1 MVFDHKNSH
10 RPFPL
15 VDSGYHNALHLFLSR
30 TIMTNETQSDP
41 LEFLKNMW
49 GNMGF
54 TLPGMVT
61 PTMDTD
67 ELGKRI
73 ADLKAVEGWLKTNL
87 GMLQMS
93 IQALEM
99 QRSTLMAFQ
108 QMSQA
113 AAQSQSESGHGDA
126 NAMPNP
132 FLNPAAWQMP
142 WNMMGG
148 AVSPAPT
155 SGDTKADTPES
166 SSSPSESAGAAK
178 KSKPK
183 G

>member
-1 MVFDHKNSH
+1 
-10 RPFPL
+10 
-15 VDSGYHNALHLFLSR
+15 
-30 TIMTNETQSDP
+30 MTNETRSDP
-41 LEFLKNMW
+41 MDFLKNMW

-61 PTMDTD
+61 PTLDTD

-73 ADLKAVEGWLKTNL
+73 ADLKAVEGWMKSNL
-87 GMLQMS
+87 SLLQMS

-99 QRSTLMAFQ
+99 QRSTLAAFQ

-113 AAQSQSESGHGDA
+113 AQGESGSEPAA
-126 NAMPNP
+126 NPNP
-132 FLNPAAWQMP
+132 FLNPANWPMP
-142 WNMMGG
+142 WNMMSGMDTPPPAAG
-148 AVSPAPT
+148 ETRQPAEPAP
-155 SGDTKADTPES
+155 
-166 SSSPSESAGAAK
+166 SAGK

>member
-1 MVFDHKNSH
+1 
-10 RPFPL
+10 
-15 VDSGYHNALHLFLSR
+15 
-30 TIMTNETQSDP
+30 MTNETRNDP
-41 LEFLKNMW
+41 MDFLKSMW

-54 TLPGMVT
+54 SLPGMVT
-61 PTMDTD
+61 PTLDTD

-73 ADLKAVEGWLKTNL
+73 TDLKAVEGWLKSNL
-87 GMLQMS
+87 SLLQMS

-99 QRSTLMAFQ
+99 QRSTLAAFQ

-113 AAQSQSESGHGDA
+113 AQGEAASDPA
-126 NAMPNP
+126 PNP
-132 FLNPAAWQMP
+132 FLNPAVWSMP

-148 AVSPAPT
+148 AESPAEAQPT
-155 SGDTKADTPES
+155 GAPTEPAP
-166 SSSPSESAGAAK
+166 SAGK